1 MTAADES
8 RRRVQQMREKMRDL
22 SEAAERTD
30 DPEQRDRL
38 REKARRLES
47 ESEQESGMMGGDI
60 YPPM

>member
-8 RRRVQQMREKMRDL
+8 RRRVQQMREQARDL

-30 DPEQRDRL
+30 DPEQRERL
-38 REKARRLES
+38 REKARRLEFR
-47 ESEQESGMMGGDI
+47 SEQESGMAGGDI